1 MAVTESLSE
10 VQRRV
15 LAAVDA
21 HTRAVESAAADE
33 IAPDI
38 DPLGTVETDAVLA
51 DLQKLG
57 LLEVTTGGS
66 GGHAVIR
73 SYRLTDLG
81 RDAVGTSA

>member
-1 MAVTESLSE
+1 MTVSLSD

-21 HTRAVESAAADE
+21 RTAAGESAAADE
-33 IAPDI
+33 VAPDVAE
-38 DPLGTVETDAVLA
+38 LGTVETDAVLA

-66 GGHAVIR
+66 AGHAVIR

-81 RDAVGTSA
+81 RDAVGTAA